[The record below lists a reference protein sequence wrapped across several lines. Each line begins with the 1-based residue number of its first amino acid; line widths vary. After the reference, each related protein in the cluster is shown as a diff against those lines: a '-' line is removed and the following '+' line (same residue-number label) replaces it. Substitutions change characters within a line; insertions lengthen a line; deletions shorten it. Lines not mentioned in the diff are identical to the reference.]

1 MGNDFGYNVE
11 IGQFK
16 NFCLSEDK
24 FFQFSLFIGFYY
36 VLFPYVLFLEDTHN
50 LKGTLV
56 NV

>member
-50 LKGTLV
+50 FKGTLV